1 MFNLLLVNEAYPIL
15 AQLMKID
22 VCQSGLFTR
31 KESVNRF
38 VYLAAS
44 VGLKVDSKLSRNGLK
59 YHFFKV
65 LDFCLTVNLNQ
76 NFLYLF
82 NFFMFAREL

>member
-1 MFNLLLVNEAYPIL
+1 
-15 AQLMKID
+15 MKID

-31 KESVNRF
+31 NESVNRF

-82 NFFMFAREL
+82 NFLCLQESYKFYVHPGIHCIVVF